1 MPTQDDL
8 LGLGMPPELGGVLG
22 NQPTTLV
29 TTGTTQGGAATIKSH
44 LVTLTTAASQ
54 TGAIL
59 PSAAKI
65 GTPYWVSN
73 PTATTGIVYAPAS
86 TTLNGAAS
94 TTGLSLAQN
103 KAAVFIQVSKG
114 VWVSI
119 LTA

>member
-1 MPTQDDL
+1 MPRSDDL
-8 LGLGMPPELGGVLG
+8 LGAGMPPLLGAMLG
-22 NQPTTLV
+22 NDPQALT
-29 TTGTTQGGAATIKSH
+29 TTGTTQATAAAILSH
-44 LVTLTTAASQ
+44 LVTLTTASSQ

-59 PSAAKI
+59 PSGAKV
-65 GTPYWVSN
+65 GTAYYVSN
-73 PTATTGIVYAPAS
+73 PTATAGIVYAPAS

-103 KAAVFIQVSKG
+103 KAAIFIQTAKG

>member
-8 LGLGMPPELGGVLG
+8 LGAGMPVLQAGVLG

-29 TTGTTQGGAATIKSH
+29 TAGTTQATAVLIKSH

-59 PSAAKI
+59 PSGAKI
-65 GTPYWVSN
+65 GTPYYVSN
-73 PTATTGIVYAPAS
+73 PTATTGIVYAPVS

-94 TTGLSLAQN
+94 TTGLNLAQN
-103 KAAVFIQVSKG
+103 KAAIFIQVSKG

>member
-1 MPTQDDL
+1 MPRSEDL
-8 LGLGMPPELGGVLG
+8 MGGGIAPLVSAMLG
-22 NQPTTLV
+22 NDPQALT
-29 TTGTTQGGAATIKSH
+29 TTGTTQATAAAIRSH
-44 LVTLTTAASQ
+44 LATLTTASSQ

-59 PSAAKI
+59 PSNAKV

-73 PTATTGIVYAPAS
+73 PASTTGIVYAPAS

-94 TTGLSLAQN
+94 TTGLNLAQN
-103 KAAVFIQVSKG
+103 KAAIFIQTAVG